1 MSEAQH
7 VIDAAA
13 DQMWQGIIH
22 EPGFLLREWG
32 GGQPCHIA
40 VLFLMDHEQRVERI
54 IHRGDLPSVWRA
66 PKPQRPRSLFVAADE
81 ASITAMFD
89 IVEWKVRN
97 VYAWLGVA
105 SHYLPGYPHD
115 NQFMV
120 RFAAGLYEIPP
131 PATTEN
137 QA

>member
-1 MSEAQH
+1 MNEVEQL
-7 VIDAAA
+7 VDAVA
-13 DQMWQGIIH
+13 DQLWQGIIH

-32 GGQPCHIA
+32 GGQPCHVA
-40 VLFLMDHEQRVERI
+40 VLFLMDREQRVERI

-66 PKPQRPRSLFVAADE
+66 PKPQRPTFL
-81 ASITAMFD
+81 ASYDDVSAMFEV
-89 IVEWKVRN
+89 VEWKVRN

-115 NQFMV
+115 KSHQV